1 MKKTYFIIGL
11 LSLVLGLNA
20 CKSNKDSNS
29 SSDGVTIGDNS
40 NNALDWHGT
49 YSGTIPCKD
58 CLGIQIQV
66 TLNADNTYRASGKY
80 LNEDG
85 SESDYSFSGKV
96 QWKNNGGAVLLDGL
110 NTDKISKN
118 FLVGEDKLVQLD
130 SNGKAIEADPT
141 ANYTLVKVNMDLVEK
156 HWKLTE
162 LMGEPVTT
170 TGKDAYITFKIDG
183 NRVIGNG
190 GCNNLFG
197 TYQLGVANGVSFSQI
212 ASSMMMC
219 MDNMETEDGLKRVL
233 GMADSYYLQ
242 GDVLILNKGR
252 MAPLARFTAN

>member
-11 LSLVLGLNA
+11 LSLMLGVSA
-20 CKSNKDSNS
+20 CKSSKDSNPS
-29 SSDGVTIGDNS
+29 SNGITIGDNS
-40 NNALDWHGT
+40 NNALDWAGT

-96 QWKNNGGAVLLDGL
+96 QWKNNGGAILLEGL
-110 NTDKISKN
+110 NTDKIGKN

-130 SNGKAIEADPT
+130 SNGKAIETDPT
-141 ANYTLVKVNMDLVEK
+141 ANYTLAKVNMDLVEK
-156 HWKLTE
+156 YWKLTE

-170 TGKDAYITFKIDG
+170 TGKDAYITFKIEG
-183 NRVIGNG
+183 NRLVGNG
-190 GCNNLFG
+190 GCNSLSG
-197 TYQLGVANGVSFSQI
+197 TYQLGVANRISFSQMI
-212 ASSMMMC
+212 STMMMC
-219 MDNMETEDGLKRVL
+219 VDNIETEEGLKRVL

-242 GDVLILNKGR
+242 GDILILNKGR
-252 MAPLARFTAN
+252 MAPLARFTRN